1 MSKSSPIFERS
12 WLCAGQIPMGNS
24 RHGQSSLNAPGTI
37 GVETT
42 APAFRTATTSSVSIP
57 VTPKPSAGPTGGA
70 VRMSSDE
77 VLSLIEK
84 VADLHAKG
92 ILTDAEFEAKKAEL
106 LSRL

>member
-1 MSKSSPIFERS
+1 
-12 WLCAGQIPMGNS
+12 
-24 RHGQSSLNAPGTI
+24 
-37 GVETT
+37 
-42 APAFRTATTSSVSIP
+42 
-57 VTPKPSAGPTGGA
+57 
-70 VRMSSDE
+70 MSSDE